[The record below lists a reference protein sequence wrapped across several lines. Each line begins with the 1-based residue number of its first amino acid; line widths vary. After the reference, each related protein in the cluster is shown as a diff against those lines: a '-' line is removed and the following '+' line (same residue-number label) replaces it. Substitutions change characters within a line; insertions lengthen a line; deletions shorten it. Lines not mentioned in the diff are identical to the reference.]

1 MKNLD
6 KQIQRHIRKN
16 LSNPEI
22 AKSRSTIKPNF
33 TPGTT
38 EEISTH
44 LDSLTKNVEK
54 LSATI
59 GNLTQNCRITF
70 ENIALPTADIH
81 VEAGMTI
88 LGGRVVIIPETIIN
102 IDASTW
108 AQDSILY
115 IIYRESDNTV
125 FLSETAPAL
134 GENVLAFIIVP
145 ADWDGSL
152 STTFAE
158 RSAYI
163 SYVEMEDID
172 VPDLSPITDLTLSS
186 EAGTSDSA
194 IKAQWSA
201 INDPMVLGYEVSYS
215 VDNVNWETVTVTGT
229 EATFRVKQG
238 ITVYVKVRAFLSNG
252 RKGNWSVVSSIV
264 TSVDSTIPAT
274 PTITSAV
281 AAFPTIEVKWSAN
294 TEDDFDHYIVEVDT
308 DSAFSNAEPVV
319 VNQPYYVFGAE
330 PATTYYI
337 RVKAVDFAGN
347 ESAWSTTQG
356 IYMPEVTADSSTFII
371 FGDAVVDGTL
381 TVDKLVVL
389 PGERIDEEV
398 AEYWVDSAIGS
409 IGTVVPEGVDEVNPN
424 LYDSL
429 PSGAAIVDTLY
440 TGQKIYVS
448 NKVVIQKTEEGK
460 GLISILNDSLS
471 PIVKLGEEALPNSSD
486 GLYISQGQ
494 LQIGETTGNYL
505 LYDGNT
511 LTVTGTIN
519 TGSGTIGGFTI
530 TDTYLSSSADGA
542 NGVILNKTES
552 RLEIKNTDIIKVAV
566 GYLNGIGT
574 HTADDYGIYLGKA
587 NAVYVEGAAGEEV
600 ISHKSGDWVVKNNAN
615 IILKDGT
622 GAEILRVGTNSTDL
636 GMFIKDPAT
645 GAVVAEYTS
654 SHMSIAGNIFN
665 SDGTFNLSGG
675 NLTWDGTTLNVIG
688 TINTNSGN
696 IGGWTIGA
704 DNINSNSLTI
714 NSSTPYIG
722 LGVTTYGGLNGI
734 WMGYDDVDLAWKF
747 SIENSD
753 GSQYLT
759 FDGSTLSVK
768 GELRVGQGGGGII
781 FEDAQFALRDGGTE
795 GVAYNLNILNNSN
808 NDILLLLMHTPGSTG
823 TTSLSVY
830 NDISSKVSMIAS
842 RFNPR
847 IYFYA
852 LGSTGYSLTSFLTLK
867 EFSSYALPYLDIST
881 PIKVKVYSNALPPE
895 GENGMIAVYDTGSDV
910 HLVWW
915 DSYRGRW
922 ERATFT
928 SAV

>member
-33 TPGTT
+33 IPGTT
-38 EEISTH
+38 EEISTR

-172 VPDLSPITDLTLSS
+172 IPDLSPITDLTLSS

-229 EATFRVKQG
+229 EVTFRVKQG

-294 TEDDFDHYIVEVDT
+294 TEDDFDHYIVEVDA

-574 HTADDYGIYLGKA
+574 HTADDYGIYLGRA
-587 NAVYVEGAAGEEV
+587 DAVYVEGEAGEEV
-600 ISHKSGDWVVKNNAN
+600 ISHESGDWVVINNAN

-636 GMFIKDPAT
+636 GMFIKDSAT

-654 SHMSIAGNIFN
+654 SHMSIADNIFN

-675 NLTWDGTTLNVIG
+675 NLTWDGNTLNVKSSNLVVDGEIEAKYIKTSDVFSALENDFSKLAATAGRVSLRATPTDPIG
-688 TINTNSGN
+688 YTFTLYSKTFPVHI
-696 IGGWTIGA
+696 
-704 DNINSNSLTI
+704 
-714 NSSTPYIG
+714 
-722 LGVTTYGGLNGI
+722 
-734 WMGYDDVDLAWKF
+734 GYDAYYLANAIKAIVNGVNAQQY
-747 SIENSD
+747 SYNSFV
-753 GSQYLT
+753 YCAFKL
-759 FDGSTLSVK
+759 
-768 GELRVGQGGGGII
+768 II
-781 FEDAQFALRDGGTE
+781 T
-795 GVAYNLNILNNSN
+795 
-808 NDILLLLMHTPGSTG
+808 
-823 TTSLSVY
+823 
-830 NDISSKVSMIAS
+830 VSCT
-842 RFNPR
+842 N
-847 IYFYA
+847 
-852 LGSTGYSLTSFLTLK
+852 GYSLSRTYSRLSGSSIDMAITSL
-867 EFSSYALPYLDIST
+867 FSNILE
-881 PIKVKVYSNALPPE
+881 YSN
-895 GENGMIAVYDTGSDV
+895 NGFYDTDAITVTVTLEITEEVPYYDPSYGVTAWADNLDV
-910 HLVWW
+910 YANALIKN
-915 DSYRGRW
+915 YKRLG
-922 ERATFT
+922 
-928 SAV
+928 